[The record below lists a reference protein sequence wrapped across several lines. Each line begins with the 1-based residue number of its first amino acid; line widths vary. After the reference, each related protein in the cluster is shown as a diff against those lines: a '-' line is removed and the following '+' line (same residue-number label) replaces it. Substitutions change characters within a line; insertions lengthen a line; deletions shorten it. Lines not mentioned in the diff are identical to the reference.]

1 MNHQRI
7 SEYAGLRRELE
18 IGLRIAPTRES
29 AVAAAK
35 SMASYLDDDP
45 TVAVRLAGVS
55 SDTSR
60 VTFTLAICLGT
71 TDEIKA
77 ADATSRAALNMIQRI
92 VESLSAYDPSFV
104 TLPHA
109 ASPEA
114 RLAAYLTNTRG
125 GEMTSVV
132 RRLAASV

>member
-1 MNHQRI
+1 MDATGVN
-7 SEYAGLRRELE
+7 EYAGLRRELE

-35 SMASYLDDDP
+35 AMASYLDDDP
-45 TVAVRLAGVS
+45 TVAVRLAGVCG
-55 SDTSR
+55 DTSR

-71 TDEIKA
+71 IEEIKG
-77 ADATSRAALNMIQRI
+77 ADATSRSALGLIQRI
-92 VESLSAYDPSFV
+92 IDSLAAYDPSFV

-114 RLAAYLTNTRG
+114 RLAAHLVSAVD
-125 GEMTSVV
+125 GEMSTVIT
-132 RRLAASV
+132 RLVASV

>member
-1 MNHQRI
+1 
-7 SEYAGLRRELE
+7 
-18 IGLRIAPTRES
+18 
-29 AVAAAK
+29 
-35 SMASYLDDDP
+35 MASYLDDDP

-71 TDEIKA
+71 IDEIKT
-77 ADATSRAALNMIQRI
+77 ADATSRSALKLIQRI
-92 VESLSAYDPSFV
+92 ADALSAYDPSFV

-114 RLAAYLTNTRG
+114 RLAAHLTNSRG
-125 GEMTSVV
+125 GEMASVV
-132 RRLAASV
+132 TRLAASV